1 MNATSLKHFK
11 VSRARHPDGWF
22 LRERLLL
29 APSAFLRKAE
39 KRTQEIRAAKSR
51 VRLAWVTCVI
61 PSYRIN
67 FLGRLMKQ
75 ASFDLDLY
83 HGQGKEGK
91 TVTSA
96 GDQLEGTSIPVR
108 NLYWPT
114 RRPRIMWQRGV
125 WRVVRDGYDVVVIN
139 ENVHNMSNWLL
150 FLGKYIFDYRIVL
163 VGYGYRPQLGSGLHA
178 RLRDRLRGM
187 VLRRADSIVT
197 YTDMGREAVCAM
209 GISPDRVFVYGNTLD
224 VDELLETKRR
234 LNQTRVRAPA
244 PSPRLR
250 VAYLGRLVP
259 VKRVDLLIDALST
272 LKDPDQVS
280 CDIIGDG
287 IERASLEE
295 KTASLPQVHFHG
307 ALYDPEEIAQ
317 VLMKADVLVLPGRVG
332 LTVIHAFCLGI
343 PVLTIGS
350 GVEQSPEFAYLEH
363 GRDSVVLG
371 RPNAHE
377 LGEAIERLANDR
389 ALLWRLKLRSRRK
402 AQRFRMDR
410 MVSEFTRAVDAAMT

>member
-1 MNATSLKHFK
+1 MKAISLKNLK
-11 VSRARHPDGWF
+11 WSRARHPGEWF
-22 LRERLLL
+22 LRERMLL
-29 APSAFLRKAE
+29 APSIFLRDQE
-39 KRTQEIRAAKSR
+39 KRRQQSRTSDRR

-67 FLGRLMKQ
+67 FLGRLVKQ

-114 RRPRIMWQRGV
+114 RRPRIMWQRGI
-125 WRVVRDGYDVVVIN
+125 WRVIRDGYDVVVIN

-150 FLGKYIFDYRIVL
+150 FLGKFFFGYRIVL

-178 RLRDRLRGM
+178 RMRDGLRRM

-197 YTDMGREAVCAM
+197 YTEMGREAVCSM

-224 VDELLETKRR
+224 VDELLDTKRR
-234 LNQTRVRAPA
+234 LNRARVRART
-244 PSPRLR
+244 PRSQLR
-250 VAYLGRLVP
+250 LAYLGRLVP
-259 VKRVDLLIDALST
+259 VKRVDLLIDALSM
-272 LKDPDQVS
+272 LEHPDRIS

-287 IERASLEE
+287 IERTSLE
-295 KTASLPQVHFHG
+295 KKAANLSRVHFHG
-307 ALYDPEEIAQ
+307 ALYDSEEIAR
-317 VLMKADVLVLPGRVG
+317 VLMNCDVLVLPGRVG
-332 LTVIHAFCLGI
+332 LTVIHAFCFGI
-343 PVLTIGS
+343 PVVTTGS
-350 GVEQSPEFAYLEH
+350 GVEQSPEFAYLEG
-363 GRDSVVLG
+363 GRDSIMLD
-371 RPNAHE
+371 RPNARE
-377 LGEAIERLANDR
+377 LSEVIERLANDR
-389 ALLWRLKLRSRRK
+389 VLLWRLKLHSRRK
-402 AQRFRMDR
+402 AQQFRMDR